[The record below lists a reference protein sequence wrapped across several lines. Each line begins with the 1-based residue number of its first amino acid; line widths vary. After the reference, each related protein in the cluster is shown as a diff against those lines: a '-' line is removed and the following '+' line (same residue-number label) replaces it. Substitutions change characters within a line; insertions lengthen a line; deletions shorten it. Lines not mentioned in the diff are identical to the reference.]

1 MLGKKVYQEKLFTN
15 FSLSSRIPE
24 NNFYKV
30 LKDKLDL
37 SFLYKT
43 CKPYYGECGQKSIDP
58 VVFFKLMLVG
68 YFEGITSDRKLIDF
82 VSLRLDVLYFIG
94 YDIDE
99 AIPWHSTISRT
110 RSTLPTNI
118 FEEVFDTVFN
128 MCVEKGMVSG
138 HTQAIDSA
146 LIKANASMDS
156 IELKKPGLTV
166 SKYVEEV
173 VSQND
178 QSDNERDN
186 DNHDYKPNK
195 RKDIKRSNKTHYSP
209 TDEDAKIAYK
219 PGKPTNLYYQSQ
231 MSVDSAN
238 CVISHIQ
245 ATKADKKDS
254 VYLIPIVEKTK
265 NRLNKAGIL
274 VSNILADTNYSAGEN
289 YFRLDKMGLKAFIP
303 PHGQY
308 KGGPEG
314 FKYLKESDEWE
325 CPEGNKLT
333 FRRDYISDSI
343 RKKDYRIPIN
353 KCRDCRLFKECVKH
367 KKGKCISISFYKEN
381 IDKAIVRIE
390 TSQGQYFKSKR
401 QTTVEPVFGSLME
414 NMGMNKVRTRG
425 LDKANKVFLITAVA
439 YNLRKYL
446 RFNAKWVNEKIVAVA
461 NSILQSLK
469 DYFFGCLF
477 QSKAIPII
485 ILSK

>member
-146 LIKANASMDS
+146 LIKANS
-156 IELKKPGLTV
+156 
-166 SKYVEEV
+166 
-173 VSQND
+173 
-178 QSDNERDN
+178 
-186 DNHDYKPNK
+186 
-195 RKDIKRSNKTHYSP
+195 
-209 TDEDAKIAYK
+209 
-219 PGKPTNLYYQSQ
+219 
-231 MSVDSAN
+231 
-238 CVISHIQ
+238 
-245 ATKADKKDS
+245 
-254 VYLIPIVEKTK
+254 
-265 NRLNKAGIL
+265 
-274 VSNILADTNYSAGEN
+274 
-289 YFRLDKMGLKAFIP
+289 LD
-303 PHGQY
+303 
-308 KGGPEG
+308 
-314 FKYLKESDEWE
+314 
-325 CPEGNKLT
+325 
-333 FRRDYISDSI
+333 
-343 RKKDYRIPIN
+343 
-353 KCRDCRLFKECVKH
+353 
-367 KKGKCISISFYKEN
+367 
-381 IDKAIVRIE
+381 
-390 TSQGQYFKSKR
+390 
-401 QTTVEPVFGSLME
+401 
-414 NMGMNKVRTRG
+414 
-425 LDKANKVFLITAVA
+425 
-439 YNLRKYL
+439 
-446 RFNAKWVNEKIVAVA
+446 
-461 NSILQSLK
+461 
-469 DYFFGCLF
+469 
-477 QSKAIPII
+477 
-485 ILSK
+485 